1 MSTSI
6 APSADGQHFLRKP
19 VLHPALCYCGGK
31 FSIGKWIIQHFPS
44 HHTYL
49 EPFGGGASVLLQK
62 RPAPCE
68 IYNDLDGEIFNFF
81 RVLQDAERRKMLI
94 TRLSLTP
101 HSREEYMQAW
111 RVADKEPISRACA
124 LFIKS
129 WQGIGPAATRKHR
142 SGWSV
147 STTTSSLSKWL
158 NAIENLPAVVER
170 LRRVH
175 LEHRP
180 AIDLIKRHDNPETLL
195 YVDPPYLF
203 STRSDASHS
212 SHDNYR
218 HEMDDEAHVKLLEI
232 LKKSKSM
239 IVLSGYPSTLYDS
252 TLAGWRRQEK
262 STYTDGA
269 GMKKKKPVTEVI
281 WMNPAVSDRIQMRL
295 F

>member
-1 MSTSI
+1 MSALI
-6 APSADGQHFLRKP
+6 APSARGQSSLRKP
-19 VLHPALCYCGGK
+19 VLHPALCYCGGR
-31 FSIGKWIIQHFPS
+31 FSIGKWIIRHFPS
-44 HHTYL
+44 HYTYV

-68 IYNDLDGEIFNFF
+68 IYNDLDSEIVNFF
-81 RVLQDAERRKMLI
+81 RVLQDAEQRKTLI

-101 HSREEYMQAW
+101 HSREEYTQAS
-111 RVADKEPISRACA
+111 RVDDEEPVTRACA
-124 LFIKS
+124 LFIRS

-142 SGWSV
+142 SAWSV
-147 STTTSSLSKWL
+147 STTTSSLSKSL

-170 LRRVH
+170 LRCVH

-203 STRSDASHS
+203 STRSGDSHA

-218 HEMDDEAHVKLLEI
+218 HEMDDEAHMELLAL

-252 TLAGWRRQEK
+252 TLARWRRQEK